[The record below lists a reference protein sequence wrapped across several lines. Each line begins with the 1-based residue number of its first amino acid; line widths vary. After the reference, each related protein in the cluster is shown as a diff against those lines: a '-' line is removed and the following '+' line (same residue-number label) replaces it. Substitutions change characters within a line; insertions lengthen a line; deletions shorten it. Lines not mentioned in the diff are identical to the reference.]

1 MKCQSYICPKCGTK
15 QLKHPTY
22 SLIIRLKCFQCGHTE
37 LLTNIL
43 GSK

>member
-1 MKCQSYICPKCGTK
+1 MDKFYTCPKCGTR
-15 QLKHPTY
+15 QLKHPIFN
-22 SLIIRLKCFQCGHTE
+22 LIIRLECYKCGHAQ